1 MVRIRKRLQDRCY
14 KHHHKHLGFPL
25 AQKLLPKSGVPQT
38 TSYHQLPEIIIFS
51 IMQNPTSKEV
61 NLEKLS
67 TIQPGFEPQKHHF
80 QKNLRNY
87 DESDQ
92 IKREKK

>member
-1 MVRIRKRLQDRCY
+1 
-14 KHHHKHLGFPL
+14 
-25 AQKLLPKSGVPQT
+25 
-38 TSYHQLPEIIIFS
+38 
-51 IMQNPTSKEV
+51 MQNPTSKEV

-67 TIQPGFEPQKHHF
+67 TIQPRFEPQKHHF